1 MPYYV
6 ITEPD
11 SIKAICDTWD
21 ECKAKV
27 AGVKG
32 AKYQK
37 VQDRPQAEAMLQGGG
52 VVLSPGLHVFTDG
65 NSLGGVGVVVAWMP
79 VDSTDEPA
87 VVAEISTSVGHVFY
101 DGSIPGL
108 GDKEKINQ
116 ALAQSKNIL
125 AELGGLYLAL
135 WQAPENTKLSIT
147 HDYEGVAK
155 WMKGEWNI
163 KDPVHQAVID
173 ACNELRRRKNLD
185 LTFIWQKGH
194 TSSWAG
200 RHDLARLN
208 ARADELATRG
218 GSADSSS

>member
-6 ITEPD
+6 ITEPE
-11 SIKAICDTWD
+11 SIKDICDTWD
-21 ECKAKV
+21 QCKAKV

-37 VQDRPQAEAMLQGGG
+37 VQDLEQAQAMLTGSG

-79 VDSTDEPA
+79 DEPEA
-87 VVAEISTSVGHVFY
+87 DPTVVAEISTSVGHVFY

-108 GDKEKINQ
+108 NDREKVEA
-116 ALAQSKNIL
+116 ALAQSRNIL

-135 WQAPENTKLSIT
+135 WQAPEHAKLSIV
-147 HDYEGVAK
+147 HDYEGVGK
-155 WMKGEWNI
+155 WMNEEWQI
-163 KDPVHQAVID
+163 KDSVHQAVIV
-173 ACNELRRRKNLD
+173 ACKQLQESKNLD
-185 LTFIWQKGH
+185 LTFVWQKGH

-208 ARADELATRG
+208 ARADALATLG
-218 GSADSSS
+218 GKTGP